1 MHSPSSER
9 RQRPRCHRYDARSPQ
24 MVAPGSPAGGL
35 SVVASRESVRTGTQA
50 ASRSGHDEGDGSMR
64 IAVPATGHQALAAG
78 PGGAGDG
85 GKAVDAALAA
95 SFVALATEPGMVSLA
110 GGCYVSV
117 WPADGEPVVVDGNVE
132 MPGRGADPA
141 RFGQGVREVVTS

>member
-9 RQRPRCHRYDARSPQ
+9 RQRPRCHRYDVRSRQ
-24 MVAPGSPAGGL
+24 MVAPGSPADGL
-35 SVVASRESVRTGTQA
+35 SWVASREGVRTGTQA

-64 IAVPATGHQALAAG
+64 IAVSATGHQALAAG
-78 PGGAGDG
+78 LEVAGDG
-85 GKAVDAALAA
+85 GNAVDAALAA

-110 GGCYVSV
+110 GGCYAAV
-117 WPADGEPVVVDGNVE
+117 WPADDDAVVVDGNVE

-141 RFGQGVREVVTS
+141 RFG